1 MTAAAIVT
9 GAGRGVGRVIASE
22 LGRAGLA
29 VAAVART
36 ASEIEETARLVEQ
49 AGGRATAH
57 VADVTHPAD
66 VQQLVSRVEEELG
79 PVELLVN
86 NAGTAA
92 AIGPTWEV
100 DAELWWRD
108 VETTLRG
115 TFLCTRAVL
124 PEMLRRGG
132 GRIVNVSS
140 YAGTR
145 PSPYMSA
152 YAAAKAALANFT
164 ESVAAEVAD
173 RGVKVFTITPGLF
186 ESSLLEGLRSAEN
199 RRWLPAVGSG
209 RVVKPEEVARLV
221 RFIASGEGDAL
232 SGRFLH
238 ALDDVDAIAAHA
250 RDVTQND
257 LLTLRLRR
265 FEPPRPQG

>member
-1 MTAAAIVT
+1 VTAAAIVT
-9 GAGRGVGRVIASE
+9 GAGRGVGRVVASE

-29 VAAVART
+29 VAAVSRT
-36 ASEIEETARLVEQ
+36 AAQIGETARLIER
-49 AGGRATAH
+49 AGGRAVAH
-57 VADVTHPAD
+57 VADVTQPEE
-66 VQQLVSRVEEELG
+66 VKQLVSRVAEELG

-100 DAELWWRD
+100 DADLWWRD
-108 VETTLRG
+108 VETSVRG

-124 PEMLRRGG
+124 PGMLRRGG

-173 RGVKVFTITPGLF
+173 RGVKVFTMTPGLF
-186 ESSLLEGLRSAEN
+186 ESTLLEGLMSDEN

-209 RVVKPEEVARLV
+209 RVVEPEEVARLV
-221 RFIASGEGDAL
+221 RFIASGAGDAL

-238 ALDDVDAIAAHA
+238 ALDDVEAIVTHAH
-250 RDVTQND
+250 DVTQND

-265 FEPPRPQG
+265 FEPPHRQA